1 MIDFKN
7 ILLTTD
13 LSDNADAARPYAVE
27 LARKYGATL
36 HLLHVFEDAGYYH
49 DAGMNEAAAFVPMEW
64 IESAQKERKRKLDEM
79 AADIREHDG
88 VEADVAMRV
97 GSAAQEIIAHADENK
112 ADCIVIATHGHT
124 GFAHFLFGSI
134 AEKVVR
140 TSPCPVFTVRPV
152 KKMEVATK
160 ISARSLEAVAS

>member
-1 MIDFKN
+1 MIEFKN

-13 LSDNADAARPYAVE
+13 LSNNADVARPYAVE

-49 DAGMNEAAAFVPMEW
+49 DAGMNESVPFAPMEW
-64 IESAQKERKRKLDEM
+64 IENAQKERKRKLDEM
-79 AADIREHDG
+79 AESIRKEDG
-88 VEADVAMRV
+88 VNADVAMRV
-97 GSAAQEIIAHADENK
+97 GSASREIIAHAEENK

-124 GFAHFLFGSI
+124 GLAHFIFGSV

-140 TSPCPVFTVRPV
+140 TSPCPVLTVRP
-152 KKMEVATK
+152 K
-160 ISARSLEAVAS
+160 